1 MLLNLLV
8 LNEIV
13 QMNSQNAPR
22 PDQHSAEEIK
32 HFESMLQKRSNQC
45 FIRYPDAIA
54 QSLSKKDSK

>member
-13 QMNSQNAPR
+13 DMNSQKPPR

-32 HFESMLQKRSNQC
+32 HFESMLQKRASQC
-45 FIRYPDAIA
+45 YIRYPEAIA
-54 QSLSKKDSK
+54 QSLSKNDSK